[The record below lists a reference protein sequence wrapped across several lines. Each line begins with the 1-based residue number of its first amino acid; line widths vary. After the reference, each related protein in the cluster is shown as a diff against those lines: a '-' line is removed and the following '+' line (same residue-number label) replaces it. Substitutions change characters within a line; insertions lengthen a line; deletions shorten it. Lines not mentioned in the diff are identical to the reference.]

1 MENQSYGGIIGSPDA
16 PYIDRLAARC
26 GVASNYHNI
35 THASLPNYLGLS
47 DGAGLP
53 ALSPYYDDCSP
64 SPSCEVTA
72 TNLFEQS
79 VSWKAYDQSM
89 PSSCDKASSGVYAA
103 RHNPAVY
110 FTDLRDCAKN
120 DVPLGTTARSPLL
133 RDFAAEPSAP
143 SFSFV
148 TPDLC
153 HDMHGVPGTCD
164 GNLVSAGDAWL
175 RTWIGLITRTTV
187 YASGDTAVFITWDEG
202 AGGGAGEACAF
213 NTSDQ
218 SCHVPLLVV
227 APSVRPGTV
236 DRAKLNHYSLLKT
249 TEVLLGYP
257 ELGLARSAAAFAAA
271 FNL

>member
-1 MENQSYGGIIGSPDA
+1 MENQSYGGIIGSPEA
-16 PYIDRLAARC
+16 PYVNFLAARC
-26 GVASNYHNI
+26 GVASDYHNI

-47 DGAGLP
+47 DGEGLA

-64 SPSCEVTA
+64 SPSCVVTT

-79 VSWKAYDQSM
+79 RSWKAYDQSM
-89 PSSCDKASSGVYAA
+89 PTDCDRASSGLYAA

-110 FTDLRDCAKN
+110 YTDLRDCAKD
-120 DVPLGTTARSPLL
+120 DVPLGTPPRSPLL
-133 RDFAAEPSAP
+133 HDFSAESRAP

-153 HDMHGVPGTCD
+153 DDMHGVPGVCD
-164 GNLVSAGDAWL
+164 GDLVSAGDAWL
-175 RTWIGLITRTTV
+175 RTWIGLITATKV
-187 YASGDTAVFITWDEG
+187 YTSGDTAVFIAWDEG
-202 AGGGAGEACAF
+202 AGGSAGEACAS

-236 DRAKLNHYSLLKT
+236 DKAMLSHYSLLKT

-257 ELGLARSAAAFAAA
+257 ELGLASSAAAFTAA